1 MISFDFFSSILSY
14 LDPYTTF
21 KTNIVGIYEKKN
33 FVTKDPP
40 FEFTW

>member
-14 LDPYTTF
+14 FDPYTTF
-21 KTNIVGIYEKKN
+21 ETNIVGIYEKKI
-33 FVTKDPP
+33 VTKDLP